1 METETPTLAGR
12 VATRMTELGLTQ
24 ADIARRGRFNATFVS
39 DLLRGKKLT
48 LHSGNYARLA
58 RALLTTEA
66 YLRMGARPT
75 QTDIER
81 IMAEVGWRPE
91 NDVRHEELSTELAD
105 AIAKQIATEQEV
117 ASSSARQ
124 AEELG
129 RFPVYRSGG
138 RFDGGSIVES
148 FPVQHL
154 ILPHSV
160 QAKGLYAVA
169 ISDTTMSPRYD
180 PGDLVYAH
188 AAAQVRPK
196 DYVSIQVKGRANY
209 RDVVVAYIR
218 QLVHQSDQ
226 EVIVRQIS
234 PSIETRFARD
244 SVKEMHRVLFA
255 GEPIDAIGY

>member
-1 METETPTLAGR
+1 MEPEPSTLAGR
-12 VATRMTELGLTQ
+12 VATRMAELGLSQ

-48 LHSGNYARLA
+48 LRSGNYTRLA

-66 YLRMGARPT
+66 YLRTGAHPT

-81 IMAEVGWRPE
+81 IMAEVGWQPE
-91 NDVRHEELSTELAD
+91 NEAPNDEFSTELAD
-105 AIAKQIATEQEV
+105 VIASQVAAEQGQ
-117 ASSSARQ
+117 APSSAQ
-124 AEELG
+124 QIEELG
-129 RFPVYRSGG
+129 QFPVYRSGG

-148 FPVQHL
+148 FPLHHL
-154 ILPHSV
+154 TLPHKV

-169 ISDTTMSPRYD
+169 ISDTSMSPRYE

-188 AAAQVRPK
+188 EAAQVQPK
-196 DYVSIQVKGRANY
+196 DYISIQVKGRANY

-218 QLVHQSDQ
+218 QLVHQSEH

-234 PSIETRFARD
+234 PSVETRFARD
-244 SVKEMHRVLFA
+244 SVKQMHRVLFA